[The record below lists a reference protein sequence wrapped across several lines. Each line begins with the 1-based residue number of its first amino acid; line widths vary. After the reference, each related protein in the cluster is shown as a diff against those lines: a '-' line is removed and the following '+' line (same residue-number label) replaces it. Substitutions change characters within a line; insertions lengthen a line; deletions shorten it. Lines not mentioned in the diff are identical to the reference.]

1 MRVLG
6 FMTGTSLDAC
16 DMAILETDGE
26 NIQAFGPAG
35 ERKLTEEVR
44 DLLLRATEAAQA
56 WDRGTPE
63 PEIFAD
69 AAHAVAQEHLEAGNE
84 FLEANHLSWRQI
96 DLVGM
101 HGQTV
106 LHERPQ
112 EGRLGR
118 TVQLGD
124 GQWLAAAA
132 GLPVAFVF
140 RSADVAAGGEGA
152 PIAPIYHLARARASG
167 LAAPLAVLNVGG
179 VANVTFWSGD
189 DELTAFDTGPGN
201 GMIDL
206 LVQARTS
213 GRFDEGGK
221 YASVGRVDDI
231 VLNVLLGHPYFEA
244 PPPKSLDR
252 FDFSLEPLDRLELED
267 ACATLVAFAAEAL
280 KLGFAR
286 MGGEPTEVIVCG
298 GGRHNPTL
306 MKAFAERLPVPVRPA
321 EDHGWRGDSI
331 EAEAIAYLA
340 ARTAKGLPITFP
352 ATTGAPHPLTGGRI
366 AHP

>member
-35 ERKLTEEVR
+35 ERKLTEAAR
-44 DLLLRATEAAQA
+44 DLLLEATKAALA
-56 WDRGTPE
+56 WERGTPE
-63 PEIFAD
+63 PEILAE
-69 AAHAVAQEHLEAGNE
+69 AAHAVAQEHLEAGAE
-84 FLEANHLSWRQI
+84 FLEANHLSWKQI

-112 EGRLGR
+112 DGRRGR

-124 GQWLAAAA
+124 GQWLAVAT
-132 GLPVAFVF
+132 GVPVAFDF

-152 PIAPIYHLARARASG
+152 PVAPIYHLARARASG

-179 VANVTFWSGD
+179 VANVTFWSGE
-189 DELTAFDTGPGN
+189 DELIAFDTGPGN

-213 GRFDEGGK
+213 GRFDEDGK
-221 YASVGRVDDI
+221 YAGVGRVDDI
-231 VLNVLLGHPYFEA
+231 ALNVLLGHPYFEA

-298 GGRHNPTL
+298 GGRRNPAL

-340 ARTAKGLPITFP
+340 ARCAKGLPITFP
-352 ATTGAPHPLTGGRI
+352 TTTGAPAPMTGGRI
-366 AHP
+366 VHP

>member
-35 ERKLTEEVR
+35 ERKLTEALR
-44 DLLLRATEAAQA
+44 DLLLTATEAALT
-56 WDRGTPE
+56 WERGTPE
-63 PEIFAD
+63 PEIFSE
-69 AAHAVAQEHLEAGNE
+69 AACAVAQEHLEAGNE

-112 EGRLGR
+112 DGRIGR

-124 GQWLAAAA
+124 GQWLAAATGA
-132 GLPVAFVF
+132 PVAYDF

-152 PIAPIYHLARARASG
+152 PVAPIYHLARARASE

-189 DELTAFDTGPGN
+189 NALTAFDTGPGK

-231 VLNVLLGHPYFEA
+231 ALNVLLGHSYFEA

-252 FDFSLEPLDRLELED
+252 HDFSLEPLDRLELED

-298 GGRHNPTL
+298 GGRRNPAL

-340 ARTAKGLPITFP
+340 ARCAKGLPITFP
-352 ATTGAPHPLTGGRI
+352 TTTGAPHAMTGGRI
-366 AHP
+366 VHP

>member
-16 DMAILETDGE
+16 DMAVLETDGE

-35 ERKLTEEVR
+35 ERKLTEAVR
-44 DLLLRATEAAQA
+44 DLLLKATEAALA
-56 WDRGTPE
+56 WDRGAPE
-63 PEIFAD
+63 PEIFAE

-84 FLEANHLSWRQI
+84 FLEANHLSWSQI

-106 LHERPQ
+106 LHERP
-112 EGRLGR
+112 RAGR
-118 TVQLGD
+118 TGRSVQLGD
-124 GQWLAAAA
+124 GQWLAAAS
-132 GLPVAFVF
+132 GLPVAFDF

-179 VANVTFWSGD
+179 VANVTFWSGEND
-189 DELTAFDTGPGN
+189 LIAFDTGPGN

-231 VLNVLLGHPYFEA
+231 ALNVLLSHPYFEA

-252 FDFSLEPLDRLELED
+252 FDFSLEALDRLELED

-280 KLGFAR
+280 KLGLAR
-286 MGGEPTEVIVCG
+286 LDGKPTEVIVCG

-306 MKAFAERLPVPVRPA
+306 MQAFAERLPVPVRPA

-340 ARTAKGLPITFP
+340 ARCAKGLPITFP
-352 ATTGAPHPLTGGRI
+352 TTTGAPQALAGGRI
-366 AHP
+366 VRP